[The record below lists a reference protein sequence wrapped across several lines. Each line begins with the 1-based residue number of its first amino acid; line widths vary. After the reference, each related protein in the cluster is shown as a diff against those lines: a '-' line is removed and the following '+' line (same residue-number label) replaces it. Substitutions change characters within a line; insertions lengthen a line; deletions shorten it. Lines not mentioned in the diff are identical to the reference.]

1 MSNLINKIKEKTSS
15 SKRNQDEQRFTIQ
28 PHPAVRPATATVTQ
42 ARNLHLCSILQKTN
56 NPADVEGP
64 QPGGGLTSNPEMQ
77 AHHARGP
84 YVPSK
89 DIKDNLE
96 QPTVSYAS

>member
-1 MSNLINKIKEKTSS
+1 MMSNLINKIKEKTSS

-28 PHPAVRPATATVTQ
+28 PHPA
-42 ARNLHLCSILQKTN
+42 KTN

-96 QPTVSYAS
+96 QPMNREELRARAAELNK

>member
-1 MSNLINKIKEKTSS
+1 
-15 SKRNQDEQRFTIQ
+15 
-28 PHPAVRPATATVTQ
+28 
-42 ARNLHLCSILQKTN
+42 LQKTN

-96 QPTVSYAS
+96 QPMVSCAS